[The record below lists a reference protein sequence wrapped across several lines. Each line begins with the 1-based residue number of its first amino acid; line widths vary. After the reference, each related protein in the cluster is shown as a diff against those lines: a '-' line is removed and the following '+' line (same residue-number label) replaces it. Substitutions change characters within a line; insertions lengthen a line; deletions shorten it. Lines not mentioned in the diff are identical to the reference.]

1 LSSRAE
7 KPHAARFRFY
17 AELNDFLAASKRQR
31 ETVYRF
37 DGAPS
42 IKDAIEA
49 QGVPHP
55 EVDLIVVGDASVGF
69 DYRLRPG
76 DRVAVYPVFE
86 GLDIS
91 PILRLRA
98 RPLRDTRFVVD
109 VHLGR
114 LARYLRLL
122 GFDTLYDR
130 DVDDAHLIAIQRDER
145 RIILTRDRDLLKAG
159 DVTHG
164 YWVRAVD
171 PDEQLDEVVARFDL
185 AGALVPFSR
194 CLVCNGEIGP
204 ANEPAIASV
213 PPRARR
219 RHDEFF
225 QCADCARVYWKGS
238 HYDRL
243 LALVRRAG
251 AEEETGLP

>member
-1 LSSRAE
+1 MSQRVE

-17 AELNDFLAASKRQR
+17 AELNDFLPASKRQR
-31 ETVYRF
+31 EIEYRF

-55 EVDLIVVGDASVGF
+55 EVDLIVVADASVGF
-69 DYRLRPG
+69 DYHLESG

-98 RPLRDTRFVVD
+98 HPLRETRFVVD

-122 GFDTLYDR
+122 GFDTRCGSDL
-130 DVDDAHLIAIQRDER
+130 VAIQRDER
-145 RIILTRDRDLLKAG
+145 RIILTRDRDLLKANE
-159 DVTHG
+159 VTHG
-164 YWVRAVD
+164 YWVRSVD

-185 AGALVPFSR
+185 AGRLTPFAR
-194 CLVCNGEIGP
+194 CLVCNGSIGP
-204 ANEPAIASV
+204 ADASAVAGV

-225 QCADCARVYWKGS
+225 QCADCGRVYWKGT

-243 LALVRRAG
+243 VRIIGRFEG
-251 AEEETGLP
+251 GDG